1 MKNVGTRA
9 NFFQNGSKAATFSP
23 WRIFHRE
30 NFLEAETTAAFSEAF
45 TNTEMRCKFTLLLFC
60 SFTLLLFYSFA
71 LLLDNSDEFATHQ
84 IHSSE
89 DSLIE

>member
-45 TNTEMRCKFTLLLFC
+45 TNTEMRCKFTLLL
-60 SFTLLLFYSFA
+60 
-71 LLLDNSDEFATHQ
+71 DNSDEFATHQ
-84 IHSSE
+84 MPSSE
-89 DSLIE
+89 YSLIE